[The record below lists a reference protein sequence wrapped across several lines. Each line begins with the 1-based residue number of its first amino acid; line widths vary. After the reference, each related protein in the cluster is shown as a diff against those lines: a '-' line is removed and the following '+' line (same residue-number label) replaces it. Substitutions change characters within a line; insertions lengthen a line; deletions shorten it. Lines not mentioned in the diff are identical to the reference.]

1 MLKKITCDTSLT
13 VPRQRRP
20 SQSGLG
26 ANTVTN
32 AKLWGR
38 FVVFFLRGQNRNIKK
53 VRELKLLLKFFYVT
67 EFDFSSLENSH
78 ILVLYTSTTSLD
90 NINGDDLIDDCDTRF
105 ISRTLAMVLV
115 SFSLTKV
122 SDFILI

>member
-53 VRELKLLLKFFYVT
+53 VRELKLLLNFFLCNRIRFLKFRKLTY
-67 EFDFSSLENSH
+67 L
-78 ILVLYTSTTSLD
+78 STLR
-90 NINGDDLIDDCDTRF
+90 INHFTRQY
-105 ISRTLAMVLV
+105 
-115 SFSLTKV
+115 
-122 SDFILI
+122 